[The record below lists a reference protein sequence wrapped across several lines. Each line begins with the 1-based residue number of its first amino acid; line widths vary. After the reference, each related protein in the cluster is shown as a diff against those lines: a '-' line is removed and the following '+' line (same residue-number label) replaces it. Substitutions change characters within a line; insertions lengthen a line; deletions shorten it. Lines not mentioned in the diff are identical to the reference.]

1 MKNTFLKSFLIITFI
16 TVTFSS
22 CINSDVYENIDT
34 TCTTATPTKTV
45 AGIYDLLPPPPPPPQ
60 TPPETTKPQLYESD
74 DIIEAYVTSSDAGGT
89 FYKSL
94 SMVSI
99 DGTKAFS
106 IPIDMY
112 NIYTEYEPGRKVY
125 VYLKDRYF
133 NKTYGSLI
141 IGDLYINDGKETIG
155 RIQPEAMRNTIK
167 ASCESI
173 SDDELV
179 QHMTISE
186 ALNNNQI
193 NKLIQI
199 DNVQF
204 GDEALSNN
212 YYNPLNVIGGATN
225 ISIVDENGKKMIFR
239 TSEFADFANVLVAP
253 GRGSIRGVLTKYNSD
268 FQFLARTIDDIQFN
282 DPRLVPVFE
291 ETFTN
296 NFPLWTK
303 ISLVG
308 AQVWT
313 LDTQYGN
320 PGSCAKMSGFAS
332 GNKENDD
339 WLISPVINLSG
350 ATAASLTF
358 DTATKFAG
366 NTLEI
371 LISAD
376 YSGSGTPTAATWTTV
391 TATLSPSS
399 GSYVWT
405 NSGKIDISDFA
416 GGKVYVAFKYTST
429 TSAAA
434 TWEVDN
440 VKVTT
445 N

>member
-1 MKNTFLKSFLIITFI
+1 MKMKNTFLKSFLFI
-16 TVTFSS
+16 TLITVSFTS
-22 CINSDVYENIDT
+22 CINSDVYDNIDT
-34 TCTTATPTKTV
+34 ACTTATPTKTV
-45 AGIYDLLPPPPPPPQ
+45 AEIYAMA
-60 TPPETTKPQLYESD
+60 TAKPQLYEAD

-125 VYLKDRYF
+125 VYLKGRYF
-133 NKTYGSLI
+133 NITFGSLI
-141 IGDLYINDGKETIG
+141 IGDLYLNGGAETIG
-155 RIQPEAMRNTIK
+155 RLQPEAMRNTIK
-167 ASCESI
+167 ASCVSI
-173 SDDELV
+173 TDDELV
-179 QHMTISE
+179 QHFTIPE
-186 ALNNNQI
+186 ALNNDNI
-193 NKLIQI
+193 NKLIQM

-204 GDEALSNN
+204 ADEALNN
-212 YYNPLNVIGGATN
+212 FYYNPSSVLGGATN
-225 ISIVDENGKKMIFR
+225 INIVDDNGKKMIFR
-239 TSEFADFANVLVAP
+239 TSEYANFANVLVSP

-268 FQFLARTIDDIQFN
+268 FQFLARTYDDIQLN

-296 NFPLWTK
+296 NFPLWGK

-308 AQVWT
+308 DQVWT

-332 GNKENDD
+332 GNKANED
-339 WLISPVINLSG
+339 WLISPAINLTG
-350 ATAASLTF
+350 TTAASLTF

-371 LISAD
+371 LISSN
-376 YSGSGTPTAATWTTV
+376 YSGSGNPTTATWTPLS
-391 TATLSPSS
+391 ATLSPST

-405 NSGKIDISDFA
+405 NSGKIDISTFA
-416 GGKVYVAFKYTST
+416 GQKVYVAFKYTST

-440 VKVTT
+440 VKVTA

>member
-1 MKNTFLKSFLIITFI
+1 MKNTFLKSFLFI
-16 TVTFSS
+16 TLITVSFTS
-22 CINSDVYENIDT
+22 CINSDVYDNIDT
-34 TCTTATPTKTV
+34 ACTTATPTKTV
-45 AGIYDLLPPPPPPPQ
+45 AEIYAMA
-60 TPPETTKPQLYESD
+60 TAKPQLYEAD

-125 VYLKDRYF
+125 VYLKGRYF
-133 NKTYGSLI
+133 NITFGSLI
-141 IGDLYINDGKETIG
+141 IGDLYLNGGAETIG
-155 RIQPEAMRNTIK
+155 RLQPEAMRNTIK
-167 ASCESI
+167 ASCVSI
-173 SDDELV
+173 TDDELV
-179 QHMTISE
+179 QHFTIPE
-186 ALNNNQI
+186 ALNNDNI
-193 NKLIQI
+193 NKLIQM

-204 GDEALSNN
+204 ADEALNN
-212 YYNPLNVIGGATN
+212 FYYNPSSVLGGATN
-225 ISIVDENGKKMIFR
+225 INIVDDNGKKMIFR
-239 TSEFADFANVLVAP
+239 TSEYANFANVLVSP

-268 FQFLARTIDDIQFN
+268 FQFLARTYDDIQLN

-296 NFPLWTK
+296 NFPLWGK

-308 AQVWT
+308 DQVWT

-332 GNKENDD
+332 GNKANED
-339 WLISPVINLSG
+339 WLISPAINLTG
-350 ATAASLTF
+350 TTAASLTF

-371 LISAD
+371 LISSN
-376 YSGSGTPTAATWTTV
+376 YSGSGNPTTATWTPLS
-391 TATLSPSS
+391 ATLSPST

-405 NSGKIDISDFA
+405 NSGKIDISTFA
-416 GGKVYVAFKYTST
+416 GQKVYVAFKYTST

-440 VKVTT
+440 VKVTA

>member
-1 MKNTFLKSFLIITFI
+1 MKNTFVKTFLSIAFI
-16 TVTFSS
+16 TATFTS

-34 TCTTATPTKTV
+34 ACTTATPTKTV
-45 AGIYDLLPPPPPPPQ
+45 ADIYAMATA
-60 TPPETTKPQLYESD
+60 TPNLYEAG

-125 VYLKDRYF
+125 VYLKGRYF
-133 NKTYGSLI
+133 NITYGSLI
-141 IGDLYINDGKETIG
+141 IGDLYEGTSIG
-155 RIQPEAMRNTIK
+155 RLQPEAMRSTIK

-173 SDDELV
+173 TDDELV
-179 QHMTISE
+179 QHFSIAD
-186 ALNNNQI
+186 ALNNNHI
-193 NKLIQI
+193 NKLIQL

-204 GDEALSNN
+204 GDEALNTY
-212 YYNPLNVIGGATN
+212 YYNPANVIGGATN

-239 TSEFADFANVLVAP
+239 TSEFADFASVLVAP

-268 FQFLARTIDDIQFN
+268 FQFLARTLDDIQLN
-282 DPRLVPVFE
+282 GGRLVPVFE
-291 ETFTN
+291 ETFSS
-296 NFPLWTK
+296 NFPAWGK

-308 AQVWT
+308 DQVWT
-313 LDTQYGN
+313 IDTQYGN

-332 GNKENDD
+332 GNKANED
-339 WLISPVINLSG
+339 WLISPAINLAGS
-350 ATAASLTF
+350 TAAALTF
-358 DTATKFAG
+358 DTATKFSG

-371 LISAD
+371 YISSD
-376 YSGSGTPTAATWTTV
+376 YSGTGTPANATWTKLN
-391 TATLSPSS
+391 AALSPSS

-405 NSGKIDISDFA
+405 NSGKIDISTFA

>member
-1 MKNTFLKSFLIITFI
+1 MKNTFLKSFLFI
-16 TVTFSS
+16 TLITVSFTS
-22 CINSDVYENIDT
+22 CINSDVYDNIDT
-34 TCTTATPTKTV
+34 ACTTATPTKTV
-45 AGIYDLLPPPPPPPQ
+45 AEIYAMA
-60 TPPETTKPQLYESD
+60 TAKPQLYEAD

-125 VYLKDRYF
+125 VYLKGRYF
-133 NKTYGSLI
+133 NITFGSLI
-141 IGDLYINDGKETIG
+141 IGDLYLNDGAETIG
-155 RIQPEAMRNTIK
+155 RLQPEAMRNTIK
-167 ASCESI
+167 ASCVSI
-173 SDDELV
+173 TDDELV
-179 QHMTISE
+179 QHFTIPE
-186 ALNNNQI
+186 ALNNDNI
-193 NKLIQI
+193 NKLIQM

-204 GDEALSNN
+204 GDEALNN
-212 YYNPLNVIGGATN
+212 FYYNPSSVLGGATN
-225 ISIVDENGKKMIFR
+225 ISIVDDNGKKMIFR
-239 TSEFADFANVLVAP
+239 TSEYANFANVLVSP

-268 FQFLARTIDDIQFN
+268 FQFLARTYNDIQLN
-282 DPRLVPVFE
+282 NPRLVPVFE

-296 NFPLWTK
+296 NFPLWGK
-303 ISLVG
+303 INLVG
-308 AQVWT
+308 DQVWT

-332 GNKENDD
+332 GNKANED
-339 WLISPVINLSG
+339 WLISPAINLAG
-350 ATAASLTF
+350 TTAASLTF

-371 LISAD
+371 LISSN
-376 YSGSGTPTAATWTTV
+376 YSGSGNPTAATWTPLS
-391 TATLSPSS
+391 ATLSPST

-405 NSGKIDISDFA
+405 NSGKIDISTFA
-416 GGKVYVAFKYTST
+416 GEKVYVAFKYTST

-440 VKVTT
+440 VKVTA

>member
-1 MKNTFLKSFLIITFI
+1 MKNTFVKTFLSIAFIAITF
-16 TVTFSS
+16 TS
-22 CINSDVYENIDT
+22 CINSDEYDNIDSPCIT
-34 TCTTATPTKTV
+34 VTPTKTV
-45 AGIYDLLPPPPPPPQ
+45 ADIYAMA
-60 TPPETTKPQLYESD
+60 TARPQLYEGD

-94 SMVSI
+94 SMVST

-106 IPIDMY
+106 IPVDLY
-112 NIYTEYEPGRKVY
+112 NIYTEFEPGRKVY
-125 VYLKDRYF
+125 VYLKGRYF
-133 NKTYGSLI
+133 NITFGSLI
-141 IGDLYINDGKETIG
+141 IGDLFEENSIG
-155 RIQPEAMRNTIK
+155 RLQPEAMRSAIK

-173 SDDELV
+173 TDDELV
-179 QHMTISE
+179 QHMTIAE

-193 NKLIQI
+193 NKLIQF

-204 GDEALSNN
+204 ADEALNAN

-225 ISIVDENGKKMIFR
+225 ITIVDEEGKKMIFR
-239 TSEFADFANVLVAP
+239 TSEFADFASVLVAS

-268 FQFLARTIDDIQFN
+268 FQFLARTLDDIQLEGG
-282 DPRLVPVFE
+282 RLVPVFE
-291 ETFTN
+291 ETFTS
-296 NFPLWTK
+296 NFPAWGK

-308 AQVWT
+308 AQVWG

-320 PGSCAKMSGFAS
+320 PGTCAKMSGFAS
-332 GNKENDD
+332 GNLANED
-339 WLISPVINLSG
+339 WLISPAINLTG
-350 ATAASLTF
+350 ATGAALTF

-366 NTLEI
+366 NALEV
-371 LISAD
+371 LISSD
-376 YSGSGTPTAATWTTV
+376 YSGSGNPTAATWTTV

-405 NSGKIDISDFA
+405 NSGKIDISAFA
-416 GGKVYVAFKYTST
+416 GGKMYVAFKYTST
-429 TSAAA
+429 TAAAA

>member
-1 MKNTFLKSFLIITFI
+1 MKNTFLKTFLFITFI
-16 TVTFSS
+16 SATLSS
-22 CINSDVYENIDT
+22 CINSDVYDNIDT
-34 TCTTATPTKTV
+34 ACVTVTPTKTV
-45 AGIYDLLPPPPPPPQ
+45 ADIYAMATSQ
-60 TPPETTKPQLYESD
+60 PQLYEGD

-125 VYLKDRYF
+125 VYLKGRHF
-133 NKTYGSLI
+133 NITFGSLI
-141 IGDLYINDGKETIG
+141 IGDLYVQVDANGTERISVG
-155 RIQPEAMRNTIK
+155 RLQPEAMRNTIK

-173 SDDELV
+173 TDDELV
-179 QHMTISE
+179 QHFTIAD

-212 YYNPLNVIGGATN
+212 YYNPSNVIGGATN

-239 TSEFADFANVLVAP
+239 TSEFADFANVLVAT

-332 GNKENDD
+332 GNKENED
-339 WLISPVINLSG
+339 WLISPSINLSG
-350 ATAASLTF
+350 TTAASLTF

-405 NSGKIDISDFA
+405 NSGKIDLSDFA
-416 GGKVYVAFKYTST
+416 GGNVYVAFKYTST